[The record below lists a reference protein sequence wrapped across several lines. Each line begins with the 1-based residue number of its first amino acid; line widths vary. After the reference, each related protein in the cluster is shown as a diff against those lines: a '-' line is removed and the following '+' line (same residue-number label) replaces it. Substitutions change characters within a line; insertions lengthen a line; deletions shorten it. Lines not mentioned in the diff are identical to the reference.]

1 MKTKMSLFVLLFGAA
16 ALSAANRTVNLASF
30 TGATNYTTVTDALAA
45 AVGGDTVFVAAGVY
59 AEAELTIP
67 AGVIVIGGLPAAA
80 LVSSE
85 RIYPGKAGIT
95 TAQQTTLNGGGG
107 FGATP
112 HRVATVNGT
121 LDGCVVLNGFSA
133 TQGGG
138 VLINTTGTVQN
149 CFIRGNQ
156 CHNKTNTGVGGGA
169 YLLGSARLLN
179 SVIDFNMAQQGFAI
193 AGAGTAVNNT
203 ITNNC
208 NAPTWIK
215 IIAGIDNKFPFNDI
229 SGKAGTAKDTW
240 FANDYY
246 MAQTLTTVAQYAVF
260 ANATQVAN
268 STTQKIFTTAEK
280 ANYNWT
286 ASVTG
291 SVQLF
296 AAQAWALQF
305 LNTLWV
311 ANTGMETR
319 PMETVTWYGSLAYSQ
334 WLGGGLPTEAEWEY
348 AARRTATGYSNNTYA
363 GTNLA
368 VTTTSPGAQD
378 YFWFGNSI
386 TLPTGNTISTKAVA
400 TKLPNEI
407 GLYDMSGNVM
417 EWCASWNSAALTYGA
432 DPIGAT
438 TGAARVNRGGS
449 WNYTATYLAVTYRFS
464 NAPAYLSNNFG
475 FRPKVQ

>member
-1 MKTKMSLFVLLFGAA
+1 MKIKMSLFVLLFGAA

-45 AVGGDTVFVAAGVY
+45 AVGGDTVFVAAGAY

-112 HRVATVNGT
+112 HRVATVSGT

-156 CHNKTNTGVGGGA
+156 CHNKTNTGKGGGA

-193 AGAGTAVNNT
+193 AGAGAGTAVNNT
-203 ITNNC
+203 ITHNC
-208 NAPTWIK
+208 NAPTWVK
-215 IIAGIDNKFPFNDI
+215 ITAGASNTFPYGNLTNT
-229 SGKAGTAKDTW
+229 AGTTTW

-260 ANATQVAN
+260 ANATAVPN
-268 STTQKIFTTAEK
+268 TTTQKIFTTTETVG
-280 ANYNWT
+280 YNWD
-286 ASVTG
+286 AAVNG
-291 SVQLF
+291 YVQLC
-296 AAQAWALQF
+296 AAESWALQY
-305 LNTLWV
+305 LNNLWV
-311 ANTGMETR
+311 ANTGMENR
-319 PMETVTWYGSLAYSQ
+319 PMENVTWYGSLAYCQ
-334 WLGGGLPTEAEWEY
+334 WIGGNLPTEAEWEY

-378 YFWFGNSI
+378 YFWFGNSV
-386 TLPTGNTISTKAVA
+386 TLPDGNTTSTKAVA
-400 TKLPNEI
+400 TKLPNDI

-417 EWCASWNSAALTYGA
+417 EWSASWYNTILTYGA
-432 DPIGAT
+432 DPIGST
-438 TGAARVNRGGS
+438 TGTSRVWRGGCWS
-449 WNYTATYLAVTYRFS
+449 TGKSSSTVLTRSSY
-464 NAPAYLSNNFG
+464 APYQKGSNFG
-475 FRPKVQ
+475 FRSKAQ